1 MEKQECAAHYFI
13 THFQNIASPH
23 DVMDSAISD
32 LGKGLPIPKRAMYFR
47 RNRNVSLLFIVF
59 SFVLIEF
66 LYFVYQISVAP
77 TKRSAASRTSCRL
90 GVVTRKPQSTEFIDS
105 GEHRRHYQL
114 TLPELVPSTR
124 RVRRPFVDY
133 SIFMQEAVWEEL
145 RFFRSNSKVVRKKSC
160 CTAMTAL
167 VQNR

>member
-13 THFQNIASPH
+13 THFQNVASPH

-114 TLPELVPSTR
+114 TLSELVPSTR
-124 RVRRPFVDY
+124 RVRRPFSCRKRFGRSCAFFDRILRLYEKKLLY
-133 SIFMQEAVWEEL
+133 SHDSA
-145 RFFRSNSKVVRKKSC
+145 RAKSLI
-160 CTAMTAL
+160 A
-167 VQNR
+167 